1 MRRLFAF
8 MLILFS
14 SFMLVSAQDK
24 WDSVGP
30 SFSSLRTNVGLK
42 FGMAFSG
49 KDYYDKGVCY
59 GVSFN
64 FILISNLSIEL
75 NGLRFTTE
83 VTKSEENDLSK
94 GTLKSIP
101 LQLSIK
107 YQFTKE
113 SKFVPY
119 ILTGADYILYNHTV
133 DMPEWDNMGFKISE
147 ELDNGIGFHVGL
159 GFDIFISENIA
170 LNIDGRY
177 VTSKI
182 NLNSTILDTKSDVSV
197 TKEIKDLKMDL
208 IIATLGLKIYF

>member
-1 MRRLFAF
+1 MRKLSVF

-14 SFMLVSAQDK
+14 SFMLVSAQDS

-42 FGMAFSG
+42 FGMAFPG
-49 KDYYDKGVCY
+49 KNYYDKGVCY

-64 FILISNLSIEL
+64 FILINNLSIEL
-75 NGLRFTTE
+75 IGLRFTTE

-107 YQFTKE
+107 YQFTKN

-119 ILTGADYILYNHTV
+119 ILGGADYILYNHKV
-133 DMPEWDNMGFKISE
+133 NLPEWEDLGFKISE
-147 ELDNGIGFHVGL
+147 EVDNGIGFHVGL

-177 VTSKI
+177 VTSKT
-182 NLNSTILDTKSDVSV
+182 NFNSTILDTKSDISV
-197 TKEIKDLKMDL
+197 TKEIKDLKIDL
-208 IIATLGLKIYF
+208 IIATVGLKIYF

>member
-1 MRRLFAF
+1 MRRFF
-8 MLILFS
+8 VFILIMFS
-14 SFMLVSAQDK
+14 SFMIASAQDN

-42 FGMAFSG
+42 FGMLSPG
-49 KDYYDKGVCY
+49 KNYYDKGVCY

-64 FILISNLSIEL
+64 FVLIENFSIEL
-75 NGLRFTTE
+75 IGLSSTTE
-83 VTKSEENDLSK
+83 VTKSEEDDLSK

-119 ILTGADYILYNHTV
+119 ILAGADYILYDHTV
-133 DMPEWDNMGFKISE
+133 DMPEWENMGFNISE
-147 ELDNGIGFHVGL
+147 KVDNAIGFHGGL
-159 GFDIFISENIA
+159 GFDFFISDNIA

-177 VTSKI
+177 VTSKT

-208 IIATLGLKIYF
+208 IIATVGLKIYF

>member
-1 MRRLFAF
+1 MRKLFVF

-14 SFMLVSAQDK
+14 SFMLVSAQDS

-42 FGMAFSG
+42 FGMLFPG
-49 KDYYDKGVCY
+49 KNYYDKGVCY

-64 FILISNLSIEL
+64 FVLIENFSIEL
-75 NGLRFTTE
+75 IGLNSTTE

-119 ILTGADYILYNHTV
+119 ILAGADYILYNHDV
-133 DMPEWDNMGFKISE
+133 NLPEWENMGFNISE
-147 ELDNGIGFHVGL
+147 KVDNAIGFHGGL
-159 GFDIFISENIA
+159 GFDFFISDNIA

-177 VTSKI
+177 VTSKT

-208 IIATLGLKIYF
+208 IIATVGLKIYF